1 MRLNE
6 SIGLRNESIGL
17 SIGVRNASIGVRIEE
32 YWSEK

>member
-17 SIGVRNASIGVRIEE
+17 SIGERNESIGVK
-32 YWSEK
+32 SET